1 MMRYTENEVMEF
13 VRENEVKFIRLAFCD
28 LFGAQKN
35 ISITAEELPR
45 AFAGGISFDAS
56 AIEGFLNVDRS
67 DLFLFPEPDTLAVL
81 PWRPGR
87 GRAARLFCEIRHP
100 DGAPFEGDGRY
111 LLKKACAR
119 AREMGYLCQIGP
131 ECEFYLFELDEKGN
145 PTTLPIDTA
154 GYLDVAPAD
163 RGENIRRAICLTL
176 EEMGI
181 VPESFHHEQ
190 GPGQNEIDFRY
201 SDALTAADQ
210 VVTFKGAVRT
220 MAAQNG
226 MFASFLPKPMLD
238 CAGSGFHIN
247 MSLSKDGRNIFQN
260 GGGQH
265 CPEAE
270 GFLAGILARVR
281 EITAILNPLTNSYR
295 RFGAFEAPRY
305 ITWSHSNRS
314 QLIRIPAVTGEY
326 ARIELRSPDPACN
339 PYFAFALL
347 IHAGLDGVEQGLAL
361 PAACE
366 HDLYHAGET
375 LLADYERLPAD
386 LGEALDLLEQSELV
400 RRVLPS
406 DTLAKF
412 LSAKRR
418 AQAANLRAE
427 DPFGLEHRT
436 DFLRY

>member
-163 RGENIRRAICLTL
+163 RGENIRRDICLTL

-201 SDALTAADQ
+201 SDALTAA
-210 VVTFKGAVRT
+210 
-220 MAAQNG
+220 
-226 MFASFLPKPMLD
+226 
-238 CAGSGFHIN
+238 GSGRD
-247 MSLSKDGRNIFQN
+247 LQGRGADDGRS
-260 GGGQH
+260 
-265 CPEAE
+265 E
-270 GFLAGILARVR
+270 RDVR
-281 EITAILNPLTNSYR
+281 L
-295 RFGAFEAPRY
+295 
-305 ITWSHSNRS
+305 
-314 QLIRIPAVTGEY
+314 
-326 ARIELRSPDPACN
+326 
-339 PYFAFALL
+339 
-347 IHAGLDGVEQGLAL
+347 L
-361 PAACE
+361 PAQ
-366 HDLYHAGET
+366 
-375 LLADYERLPAD
+375 ADARLRGERLPHQHVPFEGWA
-386 LGEALDLLEQSELV
+386 QH
-400 RRVLPS
+400 LP
-406 DTLAKF
+406 
-412 LSAKRR
+412 KRR
-418 AQAANLRAE
+418 
-427 DPFGLEHRT
+427 RT
-436 DFLRY
+436 ALP